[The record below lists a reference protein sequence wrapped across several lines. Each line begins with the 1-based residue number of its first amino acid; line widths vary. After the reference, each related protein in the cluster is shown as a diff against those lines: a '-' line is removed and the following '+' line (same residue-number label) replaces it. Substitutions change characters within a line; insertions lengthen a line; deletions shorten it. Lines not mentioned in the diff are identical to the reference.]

1 MGRVAGIT
9 STGELLV
16 AMADSVAS
24 FRSGL
29 TRAGECLMIVVFD
42 VGNSEIT
49 IGIFDGEEL
58 VSHWRLTTAAP
69 RTADELALL
78 IRSITGRD
86 DCDADEERNGSAI
99 CSVVPA
105 ITPMLAEACE
115 MCFGKKPVMI
125 DARAKLPIK
134 LDVEEPFTV
143 GADRIA
149 NTLAASRI
157 HKKDAIVVDLG
168 TATTYDC
175 ITADGTFLGGVIQPG
190 RDDLGRHPVPAD
202 GAAAGDRHRPA
213 EAGDCP
219 PDRRMH
225 SGRVSFTE
233 RWTRSMG
240 SSAASRRN
248 GRARTPRSCSRPG
261 GWPSRSS
268 RIRRSSSWLTRS

>member
-1 MGRVAGIT
+1 
-9 STGELLV
+9 
-16 AMADSVAS
+16 
-24 FRSGL
+24 
-29 TRAGECLMIVVFD
+29 MIVAFD

-78 IRSITGRD
+78 IRSLTG
-86 DCDADEERNGSAI
+86 DAIRSPGVGTGSAI

-115 MCFGKKPVMI
+115 MCFGRKPVII
-125 DARAKLPIK
+125 DARAKLPVK
-134 LDVEEPFTV
+134 LDVEEPYTV

-157 HKKDAIVVDLG
+157 HQRDAIVVDLG

-190 RDDLGRHPVPAD
+190 IMISADTLFRRTAQLPATDIVPPKKVIARRTDECIRAGVLYGAVDSID
-202 GAAAGDRHRPA
+202 GIVRRIKKEWPNRNVPIVIATGGMA
-213 EAGDCP
+213 EAIRP
-219 PDRRMH
+219 H
-225 SGRVSFTE
+225 STE
-233 RWTRSMG
+233 LQLVDPFLTLKG
-240 SSAASRRN
+240 
-248 GRARTPRSCSRPG
+248 
-261 GWPSRSS
+261 
-268 RIRRSSSWLTRS
+268 IRLGYETLVD